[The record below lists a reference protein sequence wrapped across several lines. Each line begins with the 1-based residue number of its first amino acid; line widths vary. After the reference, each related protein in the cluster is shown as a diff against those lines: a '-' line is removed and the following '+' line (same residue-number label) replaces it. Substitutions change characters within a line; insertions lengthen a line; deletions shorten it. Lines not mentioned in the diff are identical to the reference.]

1 MKTSGTII
9 LVLFLPLCLFA
20 QVQYHDIHPDTLL
33 AAQRGTIMQYDLD
46 MDEDG
51 TVDFYFKHF
60 NIDVNWNHLEAYT
73 YYGQPGEIL
82 VLATQIPVPL
92 QHMEEIS
99 SSGRWV
105 CTASSSSSSALF
117 MEARWCGA
125 GDRYMGLRFRRNGE
139 WHYGWIR
146 INAAA
151 DTTGMVIKDFAWETQ
166 ANRAILAGDGGA
178 TDVVT
183 LNGPHT
189 ISMAQQG
196 RYISIEA
203 GDGGR
208 LHSVVYD
215 LLGVQ
220 RLERR
225 GFERLTMDLSALPHG
240 VYLLKMKTGDGVQ
253 VRRIVL

>member
-1 MKTSGTII
+1 MKTLGTTA
-9 LVLFLPLCLFA
+9 LVLLLPLCLIA
-20 QVQYHDIHPDTLL
+20 QIQYHDIHPDTLL
-33 AAQRGTIMQYDLD
+33 TAQRGTIAEYDLD

-60 NIDVNWNHLEAYT
+60 NLDVDWNHLEAYT
-73 YYGQPGEIL
+73 NYGQPGEVR
-82 VLATQIPVPL
+82 VLASRTPVPL

-99 SSGRWV
+99 SSGQWV
-105 CTASSSSSSALF
+105 CTASGSSSSALF

-125 GDRYMGLRFRRNGE
+125 GDRYMGLRFRRNGD

-166 ANRAILAGDGGA
+166 ANSAILAGDGGT
-178 TDVVT
+178 TD
-183 LNGPHT
+183 LEELHGPHT
-189 ISMAQQG
+189 ISMVQQG
-196 RYISIEA
+196 RYISIKA

-208 LHSVVYD
+208 LHTVVYD

-220 RLERR
+220 RLERS
-225 GFERLTMDLSALPHG
+225 GFERITMDLSALPHG
-240 VYLLKMKTGDGVQ
+240 IYILRMKTGAGVH